1 MSIEDVPKGLVWQ
14 GNKKKEMAQGRKGK
28 TRKSGGNVFEDL
40 GPPNADEHLIKAKIV
55 AEISRIMKGRKL
67 NQTKAGD
74 LMGISQPEVS
84 RMLRGLFREYS
95 VERLMR
101 FLTAFERDVDI
112 VIRRREKGGRGSVNV
127 VAA

>member
-1 MSIEDVPKGLVWQ
+1 
-14 GNKKKEMAQGRKGK
+14 MAQGRKGK

-40 GPPNADEHLIKAKIV
+40 GLPNADEHLIKAKIV

-112 VIRRREKGGRGSVNV
+112 VIRRREKGGRGTVNV

>member
-1 MSIEDVPKGLVWQ
+1 
-14 GNKKKEMAQGRKGK
+14 
-28 TRKSGGNVFEDL
+28 
-40 GPPNADEHLIKAKIV
+40 
-55 AEISRIMKGRKL
+55 MKGRKL

>member
-1 MSIEDVPKGLVWQ
+1 MCQKGWY
-14 GNKKKEMAQGRKGK
+14 GKGIKKRNGSRTKRK
-28 TRKSGGNVFEDL
+28 TRKSSGNVFEDL
-40 GPPNADEHLIKAKIV
+40 GLPNADEHLIKAKIV